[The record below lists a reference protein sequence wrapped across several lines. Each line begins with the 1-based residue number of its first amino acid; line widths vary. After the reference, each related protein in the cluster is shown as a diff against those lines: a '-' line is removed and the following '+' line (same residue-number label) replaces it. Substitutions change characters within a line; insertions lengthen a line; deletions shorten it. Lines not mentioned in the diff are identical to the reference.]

1 MASLHD
7 YVGDYRMLQD
17 LIDNETVTAEQVAE
31 ALTVIED
38 NISNKVQNIS
48 YLIKEFDAKSKLFK
62 EEEKR
67 LKERKQTYENK
78 VKSLK
83 EYLLTSLEAVG
94 LDKIEAGTFTVR
106 KQKNPP
112 SVSIVDENLIPEQYK
127 IPQPN
132 KIDTEQIKKDL
143 KSGVVVDGAEVA
155 PVTYHIR
162 IQ

>member
-1 MASLHD
+1 MASLYD
-7 YVGDYRMLQD
+7 YVGDYKMLQD
-17 LIDNETVTAEQVAE
+17 LIDNETVTVEEVAE
-31 ALTVIED
+31 ALAVIED
-38 NISNKVQNIS
+38 NIGNKVQNIS
-48 YLIKEFDAKSKLFK
+48 YLIKEFDAKANLFK

-94 LDKIEAGTFTVR
+94 LDKVEAGTFTVR

-112 SVSIVDENLIPEQYK
+112 SVKIIDENAIPEQYK

-132 KIDTEQIKKDL
+132 KIDTAKIKEDL
-143 KSGVVVDGAEVA
+143 KNGAVSGAEIA
-155 PVTYHIR
+155 PATYHIR